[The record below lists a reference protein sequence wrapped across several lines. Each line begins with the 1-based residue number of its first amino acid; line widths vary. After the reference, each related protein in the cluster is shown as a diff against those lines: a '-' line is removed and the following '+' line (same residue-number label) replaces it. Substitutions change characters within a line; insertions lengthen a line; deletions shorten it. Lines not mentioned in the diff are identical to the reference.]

1 MHIIISSIIIL
12 IIISI
17 IVLAVIF
24 DDVITGKTFIKTARL
39 YE

>member
-1 MHIIISSIIIL
+1 MH

-24 DDVITGKTFIKTARL
+24 DDVITGKTYIKTARL